1 MTTSS
6 TRPLNAKLLQQSFE
20 LLAPQSDRLAK
31 RFYELLFANYPQ
43 YKPLFAATDFADQR
57 QKLIQSLALVVK
69 SAKNSGSI
77 AKYLRDLGLR
87 HVEYGIT
94 ADDYAPVGET
104 LLAVLAEFAGR
115 QWTDELQAAW
125 EDAVAFIAEQM
136 QSAVGPNEI
145 EHETEHHETFRE
157 EFPSRVDAYAKTET
171 LNYPTNHTSHT
182 KAIAQPPQIK
192 EKTMSAGASS
202 KSNQVGQNARGQ
214 SLDHFYSMIESSS
227 VATFFVQTDGIV
239 NYLNQKGQE
248 LFDGFASQ
256 LGFAATE
263 FVGGPVD
270 RLYRT
275 FPALK
280 SAAQNVNAPTE
291 LRLQLD
297 NDYFDV
303 VVAPAFDNQGR
314 RIGTF
319 QTWNNATESRF
330 LNSMRS
336 MVERMPI
343 NVILADIDLN
353 ITYMNSASVKQLTAL
368 EKYLPVPSHAIVGQS
383 IDVFHANPAYQR
395 GLLKNPKNLPHRAQ
409 IQVGPETLDLLVSA
423 VTDDRGD
430 YIGPMV
436 TWEVITEK
444 KQLEEKQADY
454 TAQLAAISQ
463 NQAIIEFN
471 LDGTVET
478 ANENFLKLTGYT
490 LEEIRGK
497 HHRLF
502 ASAEYAQGA
511 DYGSFWSR
519 LNRGEFIAGEFQ
531 RIAKGGKELWI
542 QGSYNPIKDLDG
554 KVVKIVK
561 YASDITDAVKA
572 RNEAFRVQSM
582 MDNIPIN
589 VMLANLNFDLV
600 YMNPAS
606 KKTLK
611 GIEHLLP
618 RPVDQLIGQKIDIF
632 HKNPEHQRRM
642 LGNPNNLPHRAR
654 IKLGEHTLDLLVSAI
669 KDGGGNYTGAMVT
682 WSVITDQVKLADDFE
697 RDVKGVVQIVTAAST
712 EMTASSKS
720 MANMAE
726 ETARRSQVVAA
737 ASEEATR
744 NVETVSSAAEE
755 LSASISEIARHV
767 QSASQMTSQAV
778 KQADETNNTIRELG
792 RSSSEI
798 GQVIKVITSIAQQTN
813 LLALNATIE
822 AARAGEAGKGF
833 AVVANEVKELARQT
847 AKATEEISQKIG
859 AIQTAT
865 NVAVE
870 AIGEIGESI
879 SKINEISTTIAG
891 AVEEQTAATNEI
903 SRNVSEAA
911 KGTAEVSN
919 NIVGVSQAA
928 DESGKSASDILAAS
942 ESLSTEST
950 RLDQVTSDFLER
962 MRKL

>member
-1 MTTSS
+1 MATSS
-6 TRPLNAKLLQQSFE
+6 PTLNAKLLQQSFE

-31 RFYELLFANYPQ
+31 RFYEKLFQDYPQ
-43 YKPLFAATDFADQR
+43 YKPLFSRTDFADQR

-69 SAKNSGSI
+69 SARRAGTISR
-77 AKYLRDLGLR
+77 YLRDLGLR
-87 HVEYGIT
+87 HVGYGIT
-94 ADDYAPVGET
+94 TGDYAPFGLT
-104 LLAVLAEFAGR
+104 LLAVLQEFAGPH
-115 QWTDELQAAW
+115 WTDELQGAW

-136 QSAVGPNEI
+136 QSAAGDDTGIPQ
-145 EHETEHHETFRE
+145 
-157 EFPSRVDAYAKTET
+157 PSH
-171 LNYPTNHTSHT
+171 NPNHTSV
-182 KAIAQPPQIK
+182 IQEQPQIK
-192 EKTMSAGASS
+192 EKNMSTGAST
-202 KSNQVGQNARGQ
+202 KLNQVGRNNRGQ
-214 SLDHFYSMIESSS
+214 SPDHFYSMIESSP
-227 VATFFVQTDGIV
+227 VATFFVQTDGVV
-239 NYLNQKGQE
+239 NYLNRKGQE
-248 LFDGFASQ
+248 LFNGLSSQIGF
-256 LGFAATE
+256 GAAE
-263 FVGGPVD
+263 FVGGTVD
-270 RLYRT
+270 RLYRH
-275 FPALK
+275 FPELQPVVRNCQVP
-280 SAAQNVNAPTE
+280 AQV
-291 LRLQLD
+291 RLQLED
-297 NDYFDV
+297 DYYDV
-303 VVAPAFDNQGR
+303 TVAPAFDNQGQ
-314 RIGTF
+314 RIGSF
-319 QTWNNATESRF
+319 QTWNHATESRF

-336 MVERMPI
+336 MIERMPT
-343 NVILADIDLN
+343 NVILANSDLVV
-353 ITYMNSASVKQLTAL
+353 TYMNSASIKKLTEL
-368 EKYLPVPSHAIVGQS
+368 EQYLPVRVREIVGRN
-383 IDVFHANPAYQR
+383 IDDFHKNPAFQR
-395 GLLKNPKNLPHRAQ
+395 GILKSPKNLPHRAQ

-423 VTDDRGD
+423 VNDENGD

-444 KQLEEKQADY
+444 VK
-454 TAQLAAISQ
+454 
-463 NQAIIEFN
+463 
-471 LDGTVET
+471 LDKEV
-478 ANENFLKLTGYT
+478 A
-490 LEEIRGK
+490 
-497 HHRLF
+497 
-502 ASAEYAQGA
+502 
-511 DYGSFWSR
+511 
-519 LNRGEFIAGEFQ
+519 
-531 RIAKGGKELWI
+531 RI
-542 QGSYNPIKDLDG
+542 
-554 KVVKIVK
+554 
-561 YASDITDAVKA
+561 
-572 RNEAFRVQSM
+572 QSM

-589 VMLANLNFDLV
+589 VMLANLDFELI

-606 KKTLK
+606 RKTLK

-632 HKNPEHQRRM
+632 HKNPEHQRR
-642 LGNPNNLPHRAR
+642 LLSNPSNLPHRTR
-654 IKLGEHTLDLLVSAI
+654 IKLGEHTLELLVSPINDKAN
-669 KDGGGNYTGAMVT
+669 NYTGAMVT
-682 WSVITDQVKLADDFE
+682 WSVISEQVKMADDFE

-737 ASEEATR
+737 ASEQATR

-911 KGTAEVSN
+911 RGTAEVSN

-928 DESGKSASDILAAS
+928 DESGKSASDILSAS
-942 ESLSTEST
+942 ESLSSEST